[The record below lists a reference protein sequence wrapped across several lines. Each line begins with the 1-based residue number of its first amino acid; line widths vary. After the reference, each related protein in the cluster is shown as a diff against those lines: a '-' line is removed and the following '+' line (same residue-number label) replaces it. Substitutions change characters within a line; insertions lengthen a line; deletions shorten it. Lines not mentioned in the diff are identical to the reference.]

1 MKLEAYSAVIESPA
15 LQKRITNTPETLA
28 FVPEAEKPS
37 VVSMNETAVTSVFAK
52 TEPAEKSA
60 PADPEKET
68 RVEKMM
74 RRIYGKEISL
84 AEIIATG
91 VVLIA
96 VVALIAFTAIP
107 AWKALV
113 VAYPFIFSLVT
124 KSVWGFSIIGYLGSK
139 AKSFA
144 MKQAEKILGKLY
156 QKSREARRRE
166 REAREEAK
174 RRKNAGE
181 PVPATA

>member
-1 MKLEAYSAVIESPA
+1 MAIIESPA
-15 LQKRITNTPETLA
+15 LRDRITNTLETRA
-28 FVPEAEKPS
+28 FVPEAEKTKEISEPFPAF
-37 VVSMNETAVTSVFAK
+37 TAK
-52 TEPAEKSA
+52 EGEPAHQTETE
-60 PADPEKET
+60 DPEKET

-107 AWKALV
+107 VGKALW
-113 VAYPFIFSLVT
+113 VAYPFILSLISKKFLGISIV
-124 KSVWGFSIIGYLGSK
+124 GFIGSK
-139 AKSFA
+139 IKSFA
-144 MKQAEKILGKLY
+144 LKQAEKVLGDLY
-156 QKSREARRRE
+156 KKSKEERERE

-174 RRKNAGE
+174 RRKKSGE
-181 PVPATA
+181 PVPVIA

>member
-1 MKLEAYSAVIESPA
+1 MKPEAYLAIIESPA
-15 LQKRITNTPETLA
+15 LQDRIKNTPETLA

-37 VVSMNETAVTSVFAK
+37 AGAMNETTMTSVFSKA
-52 TEPAEKSA
+52 EPSEKSGET
-60 PADPEKET
+60 DPEKET
-68 RVEKMM
+68 RVQKMM

-107 AWKALV
+107 VGKALW
-113 VAYPFIFSLVT
+113 VAYPFILSLISKKFLGISIV
-124 KSVWGFSIIGYLGSK
+124 GFIGSK
-139 AKSFA
+139 IKSFA
-144 MKQAEKILGKLY
+144 LKQAEKVLGDLY
-156 QKSREARRRE
+156 KKSKEERERE

-174 RRKNAGE
+174 RRKKSGE
-181 PVPATA
+181 PVPVIA